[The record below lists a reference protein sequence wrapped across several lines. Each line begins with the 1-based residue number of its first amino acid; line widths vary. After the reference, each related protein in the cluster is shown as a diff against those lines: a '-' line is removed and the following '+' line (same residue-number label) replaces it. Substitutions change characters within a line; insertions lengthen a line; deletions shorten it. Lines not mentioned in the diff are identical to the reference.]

1 MDTAT
6 LWVFL
11 VVFFASLIRSTFGF
25 VEGLIAVPLLALIIP
40 IEIAAPVAALF
51 SITIASSWYRTG
63 GRCTCTAAGSDFPG
77 YSARHGSSGASGI
90 APEIGASPPGTVTT

>member
-11 VVFFASLIRSTFGF
+11 VVFFARLIRSTFGF

-40 IEIAAPVAALF
+40 IEIAAPVAALL
-51 SITIASSWYRTG
+51 SITIAAIVVVQGWRQVHLHCCWLRLSWVFR
-63 GRCTCTAAGSDFPG
+63 
-77 YSARHGSSGASGI
+77 
-90 APEIGASPPGTVTT
+90 